1 MIQHFDEINKVSGS
15 TLIRRVLI
23 EKMDDEV
30 DLRLYSEVVQDQIN
44 HQPEMYF
51 FDDVMKELRH
61 A

>member
-1 MIQHFDEINKVSGS
+1 MIQHFAEINKVSGS

-51 FDDVMKELRH
+51 LMT
-61 A
+61 